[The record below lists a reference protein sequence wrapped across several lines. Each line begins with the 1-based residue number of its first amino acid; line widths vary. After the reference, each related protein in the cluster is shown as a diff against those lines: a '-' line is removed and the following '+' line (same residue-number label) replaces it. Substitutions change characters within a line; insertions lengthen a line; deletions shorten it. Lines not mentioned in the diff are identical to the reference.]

1 MDSEQQIHTEKSQ
14 HTSEPSIFSLHTG
27 RAEQNGLTQL
37 GSMFARE
44 VIERLDR
51 QGLWGHSGLASSE
64 GLLAELVL
72 ISQ

>member
-1 MDSEQQIHTEKSQ
+1 MDSEQQSHIDKSQ
-14 HTSEPSIFSLHTG
+14 NTSEPSIFSLHPGRTEQTG
-27 RAEQNGLTQL
+27 LSQL